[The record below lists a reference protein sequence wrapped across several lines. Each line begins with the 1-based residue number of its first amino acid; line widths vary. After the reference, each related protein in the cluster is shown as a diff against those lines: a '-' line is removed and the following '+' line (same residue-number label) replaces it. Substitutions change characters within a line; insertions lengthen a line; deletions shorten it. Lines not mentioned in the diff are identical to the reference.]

1 MSLERLTVI
10 EARFRFCC
18 RFCAFFWIVIPRLK
32 NTCIMERLLKKVTSR
47 ASGVNETMNYSKKQ
61 TIRDLCGKNQNIN
74 YETLIKGDKVAR
86 DTETKAEIRQKIA
99 DDKPLDVSGKTGD
112 TDKRK
117 AATSKT

>member
-1 MSLERLTVI
+1 M
-10 EARFRFCC
+10 
-18 RFCAFFWIVIPRLK
+18 
-32 NTCIMERLLKKVTSR
+32 TSR
-47 ASGVNETMNYSKKQ
+47 ASGVNETMNHSKKQ

-99 DDKPLDVSGKTGD
+99 DDKPPDVSGKTGD

-117 AATSKT
+117 QQLCKTAGGKK